1 MIEKRMPRHTF
12 QRFLFVLCVPFA
24 ALPAVAEPLPTTE
37 AIKDRV
43 MGDPNAPVTL
53 IEYASL
59 ACHHCADFHA
69 NTLPRIKERFI
80 DTGKVKL
87 IFRDFPFD
95 GPAFAAAMTA
105 RCAPPAQYFQ
115 YVSVFFENQALWS
128 HNPNPREAL
137 ARIAKLGGMTQD
149 DFDSCV
155 DNKDLFTAL
164 RQRQIEAEQQHGI
177 RSTPT
182 FVLGDKTIAG
192 NQPYEVFEKAL
203 SEAK

>member
-1 MIEKRMPRHTF
+1 MIENRMSRHTLHCI
-12 QRFLFVLCVPFA
+12 LFVLCVPFA
-24 ALPAVAEPLPTTE
+24 ALPAVAEPLPTEE

-105 RCAPPAQYFQ
+105 RCAPPGQYFQ
-115 YVSVFFENQALWS
+115 FVSVLFENQELWS
-128 HNPNPREAL
+128 HSPDPRSAL
-137 ARIAKLGGMTQD
+137 GRIAKLGGMTQD

-155 DNKDLFTAL
+155 DNKELFTAL
-164 RQRQIEAEQQHGI
+164 RQRQIEAEQQYGI

-203 SEAK
+203 NDAK